1 MYRPRSCTCTR
12 YTYTL
17 YPVNAG
23 LSIKVNVHSL
33 RSFRAILS
41 RKCEMNGSP
50 GSRRHQLIP
59 GSYRPFSH
67 SYTAVYGSL
76 HVRLYMRVKLV
87 DINMGNW
94 TTGTRGNRKD
104 MLAKGR
110 MGVCPVANIEGGWL
124 MASFYV
130 PRDLLTALSWAD
142 WQGASINARKGSPD
156 ALGVG

>member
-1 MYRPRSCTCTR
+1 MRVSFSGLARNDEAENVAIVNKEK
-12 YTYTL
+12 YTL
-17 YPVNAG
+17 LLLPSPSSNSVSATIVCMYALYIYVVSSKRR
-23 LSIKVNVHSL
+23 SIHKSQRSFL

-59 GSYRPFSH
+59 GSYRPFSRP
-67 SYTAVYGSL
+67 YTAVYGSP
-76 HVRLYMRVKLV
+76 HMRLYTRVKLV

-110 MGVCPVANIEGGWL
+110 TGVCPVANIEGG
-124 MASFYV
+124 
-130 PRDLLTALSWAD
+130 
-142 WQGASINARKGSPD
+142 
-156 ALGVG
+156 